1 MALATSTVV
10 AMAVMAA
17 AAAAQAA
24 ETQRVARKQDG
35 QAADAIRNQS
45 AKQREADAK
54 VNEEVG
60 KLQGS
65 SSGDEKAKRMADYS
79 AMLRRNKAVQGG
91 GLSAPIVGSQAFR
104 NDAAAANDDV
114 QREGMATADLMA
126 RIDAPGMQRQG
137 EGFGFGKLATDIS
150 MIGRESRG
158 QAFLDDLKLRAIR
171 RNPWVDVAAGV
182 ASSMAGAMGGG
193 GGMGGAGVASTPA
206 FTPVQ
211 YGGKAVYSSTPLTG
225 YGRA

>member
-1 MALATSTVV
+1 MALATSTIV
-10 AMAVMAA
+10 AMSVMAA

-35 QAADAIRNQS
+35 QLADSIRNQS

-54 VNEEVG
+54 VNEEVS

-65 SSGDEKAKRMADYS
+65 SSSDEKAKRMADYS

-91 GLSAPIVGSQAFR
+91 GLTMPVVGSQTFR

-137 EGFGFGKLATDIS
+137 EGFGFGQLATDIS
-150 MIGRESRG
+150 LIGRESRG
-158 QAFLDDLKLRAIR
+158 QAFLDDLRLRAIR

-182 ASSMAGAMGGG
+182 ATSMA
-193 GGMGGAGVASTPA
+193 GGMGGGASGGMAKPA
-206 FTPVQ
+206 VSQVSIPQVPRFG
-211 YGGKAVYSSTPLTG
+211 YGG
-225 YGRA
+225 